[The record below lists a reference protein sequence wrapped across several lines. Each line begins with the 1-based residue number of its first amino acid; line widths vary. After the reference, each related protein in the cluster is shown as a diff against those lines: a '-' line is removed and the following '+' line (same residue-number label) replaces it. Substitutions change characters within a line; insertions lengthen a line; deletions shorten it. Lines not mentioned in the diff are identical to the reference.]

1 MANAFLNGSLRPAG
15 LSLLTSVIM
24 GAIVTVGALI
34 LAVSVLSRFTLKGE
48 AA

>member
-1 MANAFLNGSLRPAG
+1 
-15 LSLLTSVIM
+15 VIM

-34 LAVSVLSRFTLKGE
+34 LAVSVLTRFTLKGE